1 MMRGEIEEGERDK
14 QKDNNNKKSLNLI
27 PPPSG
32 RLGRVKLQKIM
43 KKKYIKP
50 EIQVVEVEL
59 QMMAASQGE
68 FELGLNNENA
78 EYDAMSKGHGSFD
91 VWGLDEE

>member
-1 MMRGEIEEGERDK
+1 MRGEIEEGERDK

-59 QMMAASQGE
+59 QSMLAASDMGVFPDE
-68 FELGLNNENA
+68 TPVESGL
-78 EYDAMSKGHGSFD
+78 SKGYDKFD

>member
-27 PPPSG
+27 PSPSG

-59 QMMAASQGE
+59 QMMAASMEQVGIYDDQVDT
-68 FELGLNNENA
+68 GL
-78 EYDAMSKGHGSFD
+78 SKWHGSSFD

>member
-59 QMMAASQGE
+59 EMIAASMDQVGIYDDQVDT
-68 FELGLNNENA
+68 GLA
-78 EYDAMSKGHGSFD
+78 KGHDGSFD

>member
-1 MMRGEIEEGERDK
+1 MRGEIEEGERDK

-59 QMMAASQGE
+59 EMIAASMDQVGIYDDQVDT
-68 FELGLNNENA
+68 GL
-78 EYDAMSKGHGSFD
+78 SKGHDGNFD